1 MKVIIPLSQIGRP
14 TSPLAPT
21 QAVMQPT
28 ANLLDQRQRPLR
40 DLRISVT
47 DRCNFRCTYCM
58 PKAIFDKDYR
68 YLPQGALLSFEE
80 ITTVVKAAIQLG
92 VEKIRITGG
101 EPLLRKEIEK
111 LIEQLAQL
119 HAVSQQPLDIALTT
133 NGSLLRKKAQA
144 LKAAGLNRLT
154 VSLDALDERVFQQM
168 NDVDFPVE
176 QVLDGITAATEA
188 GFNALKINMVVQRG
202 VNDQQ
207 ILPMVR
213 HFRGSPHILRFI
225 EYMDVGN
232 SNGWMA
238 PQVMTSR
245 EILTQIQSTYPLTPL
260 SANYSGEV
268 AERWAYA
275 DGTGEIGFIS
285 SVSHAFCGSCTR
297 ARLSTEGQLFTCLF
311 ASHGHD
317 LRRLLRPSS
326 TALEASATQQ
336 QLATA
341 IAHIWQA
348 RTDRYSE
355 TRFTKQEQKHGKK
368 VEMSYI
374 GG

>member
-1 MKVIIPLSQIGRP
+1 MKVIVPLSQIGRP
-14 TSPLAPT
+14 ASPLVPT
-21 QAVMQPT
+21 QPMT
-28 ANLLDQRQRPLR
+28 GSTSSLLDQRQRPLR

-119 HAVSQQPLDIALTT
+119 RTVAKQPLDIALTT
-133 NGSLLRKKAQA
+133 NGSLLRKKVQA

-154 VSLDALDERVFQQM
+154 VSLDALDERIFRQM
-168 NDVDFPVE
+168 NDVDFPVA
-176 QVLDGITAATEA
+176 QVLDGIAAATEA
-188 GFNALKINMVVQRG
+188 GFKALKINMVVQRG

-207 ILPMVR
+207 ILPMVQ

-238 PQVMTSR
+238 PQVMSSR

-260 SANYSGEV
+260 SANYNGEV

-275 DGTGEIGFIS
+275 DGAGEIGLIS
-285 SVSHAFCGSCTR
+285 SVSQAFCGSCTR

-311 ASHGHD
+311 ASRGHD
-317 LRRLLRPSS
+317 LRSLLRQP
-326 TALEASATQQ
+326 ATSVDTSVVQQ
-336 QLATA
+336 QIATA
-341 IAHIWQA
+341 ISHIWQA

-355 TRFTKQEQKHGKK
+355 IRFATSEQNHGNK